1 MGVVELSIGFDKFLI
16 LLSST
21 ALIEVGGDR
30 IFPLPMFSATNK
42 PVIDKCILSFSHD
55 QVASRSDADQ
65 MSIEKARREI
75 AEGKKGIS
83 HLILRALDDEVDQ
96 LKFLFLIHGIPIMCY
111 ALGNL
116 LQSSLRE
123 IVVIGSPEVETV
135 LNRFLAVVETGDKKI
150 TFVREDPN
158 NLSLRQT
165 MALGKSQLN
174 VEPNE
179 LVLFQPGDLPFMY
192 DIEKV
197 LHDEDIQSHNLL
209 LWLNSRQRMFPR
221 YQEDPDSEFV
231 QRNYHYRAIYEDL
244 NELHDMKEPNVYPI
258 NLTALKPDII
268 DELHASR
275 KDGRILQ
282 VGIKQALKYPGR
294 FLKLILVL
302 AKQFLKFESD
312 LKRFRKNNKYQFG
325 MHVDNFHKGVSAL
338 LDITFKTKPHSDPS
352 FVSDVDALEDWEDFE
367 SLTHYAAQLHGEE
380 GLAYIHPFG
389 HELLRFKELAMPELK
404 KELPIYRDF
413 PAYLNRLYQTLKM
426 DYVPFDPAGKYIS
439 PNADNPRVAVAFGWY
454 SQKCEALKVQSGQE
468 I

>member
-1 MGVVELSIGFDKFLI
+1 
-16 LLSST
+16 
-21 ALIEVGGDR
+21 
-30 IFPLPMFSATNK
+30 MFSSPNK
-42 PVIDKCILSFSHD
+42 PHIDKCILSFSHD
-55 QVASRSDADQ
+55 QAQSRAEADR
-65 MSIEKARREI
+65 MSIEKAKREI
-75 AEGKKGIS
+75 RAGKKGIS
-83 HLILRALDDEVDQ
+83 HLILRARDDEVDQ
-96 LKFLFLIHGIPIMCY
+96 LKFLFLINGIPIMCY

-116 LQSSLRE
+116 LKSSLKE
-123 IVVIGSPEVETV
+123 IVVIGSPEVEVV
-135 LNRFLAVVETGDKKI
+135 LNRFLEVVETGDKKI
-150 TFVREDPN
+150 TFVQEDPE

-165 MALGKSQLN
+165 MALGKSKLLLK
-174 VEPNE
+174 PDE

-192 DIEKV
+192 EIEKV
-197 LHDEDIQSHNLL
+197 LNDEDNQHHNLL

-231 QRNYHYRAIYEDL
+231 QRNYHYRAIYEDVD
-244 NELHDMKEPNVYPI
+244 ELHDMKEPNVYPI
-258 NLTALKPDII
+258 NLTALNPDII

-275 KDGRILQ
+275 KDGKILQ

-312 LKRFRKNNKYQFG
+312 LKRFRQNDKYQFG

-338 LDITFKTKPHSDPS
+338 LDMTFKTKRHSDPS

-367 SLTHYAAQLHGEE
+367 SLTQYARQLHGEE

-404 KELPIYRDF
+404 KELPIYLDF
-413 PAYLNRLYQTLKM
+413 PAYLNRIYQTLKM
-426 DYVPFDPAGKYIS
+426 DYVPFDSDGKYIS
-439 PNADNPRVAVAFGWY
+439 PNADNPKVAVAFGWY
-454 SQKCEALKVQSGQE
+454 SQKCEALKIQSGQE